1 MRLPCSLPLGS
12 ILLDLLKLVGSALS
26 GTPSQGMYEVLEYES
41 TMGLL
46 DGRGERARFSKRQKV
61 RYLQDNII
69 AYQDQTWS
77 DGEILL
83 KYRCSPGVP
92 VDRYRPWQKPYILI
106 SLWEVK
112 HRGDVDEFHIQWQM
126 RKCFLHEQE
135 SGRPRSAIRLD
146 VLSFRRSF
154 LMTGRPYL
162 NGANTFHQYLP
173 YSCLVC
179 QSVDE
184 NESEFQDF

>member
-1 MRLPCSLPLGS
+1 VKKAIRSLPLGS

-135 SGRPRSAIRLD
+135 QWETEISHPSRRLVIQAIFPDDRPPIFKRGKYIPPVSTI
-146 VLSFRRSF
+146 
-154 LMTGRPYL
+154 
-162 NGANTFHQYLP
+162 
-173 YSCLVC
+173 
-179 QSVDE
+179 
-184 NESEFQDF
+184 